1 MSVNLENW
9 AVASGLWSAFIPIPK
24 RGIAKEC
31 LNYRMIAPHVSKVML
46 KILQAGLQ
54 QYVNWELPDVEA
66 GFKKGRG
73 IEIKLPTS
81 SGW

>member
-1 MSVNLENW
+1 M
-9 AVASGLWSAFIPIPK
+9 ASGLWSAFIPIPK

-54 QYVNWELPDVEA
+54 QYMNQELPNEQLGLEKAEEA
-66 GFKKGRG
+66 D
-73 IEIKLPTS
+73 IKLPTS
-81 SGW
+81 VGS